1 MRRLWILFALLGCT
15 LQCAAGQERASSG
28 PVPGCGPQLPGRAGG
43 HEATYVVDCS
53 GGGDFTTLQAC
64 LDALPSKPA
73 EWRTVFVRPGV
84 YREKVTLD
92 VYKDKV
98 AIVGL
103 PDGGGQLPRIVWND
117 YSGRVVDGYE
127 MTTYD
132 SYTMSLQADDVLL
145 KDLTVENDAGRVGQA
160 VALETRGDRIRIE
173 GCRLIGDQDTFF
185 TKGYVS
191 RIYVGRCY
199 IEGTTDFIFGPSI
212 VYFDNCRI
220 HCKSN
225 SYITAASTTER
236 NRYGYI
242 FDGCRVTAAPEVT
255 KLYLGRPWKSTA
267 RTVWICCEL
276 PAAIRPEGWH
286 NWRDPARERTS
297 FYAEYGCSG
306 EGADRSGRVAWSH
319 ELTVEQAADHISLEK
334 VFAKKTGS
342 EQFHADWH
350 PLRDSYRGVYNLF
363 TEPFA
368 VSECG
373 DREARLKLLPYRQG
387 VENRQ

>member
-1 MRRLWILFALLGCT
+1 MRRLWILFVLLGCA
-15 LQCAAGQERASSG
+15 LRCAAGQGRSSSG
-28 PVPGCGPQLPGRAGG
+28 PMPGSGPQPPAEACG
-43 HEATYVVDCS
+43 HEAAYVVDCS

-64 LDALPSKPA
+64 FDALPSKPA

-103 PDGGGQLPRIVWND
+103 ADGDGQQPRIVWND
-117 YSGRVVDGYE
+117 YSGRLVDGYE
-127 MTTYD
+127 LTTYD

-212 VYFDNCRI
+212 TVFDNCEI
-220 HCKSN
+220 HCKQN

-236 NRYGYI
+236 NRYG
-242 FDGCRVTAAPEVT
+242 FVFRKCRVTAADGVT

-267 RTVWICCEL
+267 RTVWMECEL
-276 PAAIRPEGWH
+276 PAEIRPEGWH
-286 NWRDPARERTS
+286 NWGSTDRERTS
-297 FYAEYGCSG
+297 YYAEWRCTGA
-306 EGADRSGRVAWSH
+306 GADRSQRVAWSH
-319 ELTVEQAADHISLEK
+319 ELTDEEAAEYTLEK
-334 VFAKKTGS
+334 IYAVKTGS
-342 EQFHADWH
+342 EQFHDAWDGTF
-350 PLRDSYRGVYNLF
+350 PAAEAAAPAVAEK
-363 TEPFA
+363 TEPA
-368 VSECG
+368 ASASAAE
-373 DREARLKLLPYRQG
+373 
-387 VENRQ
+387 